1 MKKDKLILIG
11 AGGHAKS
18 CIDIIK
24 SRDDYEIFGL
34 IGRKPKRFNGK

>member
-24 SRDDYEIFGL
+24 SRMIMKFWSYRR
-34 IGRKPKRFNGK
+34 RKPKRFNGK